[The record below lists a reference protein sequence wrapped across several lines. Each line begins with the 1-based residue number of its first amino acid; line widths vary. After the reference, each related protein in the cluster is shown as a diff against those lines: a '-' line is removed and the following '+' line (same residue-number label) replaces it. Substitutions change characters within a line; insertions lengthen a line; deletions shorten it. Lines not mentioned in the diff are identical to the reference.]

1 MVPYGNMAD
10 KSANYDNIYT
20 ANSFSWKDE
29 ANGLEKILILKI
41 LIKLRQYGQLNQASS
56 MADTCD
62 KNIFIEIKAIDVWNG
77 GAGEAMA
84 PPGKNLSRASSSS
97 GQFKSQCFKRDPS
110 NLIDLFLSTKMGFS
124 SVN

>member
-1 MVPYGNMAD
+1 MFPYGNMAD
-10 KSANYDNIYT
+10 KSTNCDNIYT

-62 KNIFIEIKAIDVWNG
+62 KNILIEIKAYCPIMYLMKKHG
-77 GAGEAMA
+77 RHAY
-84 PPGKNLSRASSSS
+84 
-97 GQFKSQCFKRDPS
+97 
-110 NLIDLFLSTKMGFS
+110 
-124 SVN
+124 